1 MVLEGEKPEK
11 NVTVWQK
18 CLVKIVVLIMT
29 VHSESEMFISMSKD
43 KGTFLEQ
50 IKRLLRVKNHGIY
63 FVKTLN

>member
-1 MVLEGEKPEK
+1 M
-11 NVTVWQK
+11 
-18 CLVKIVVLIMT
+18 I
-29 VHSESEMFISMSKD
+29 VHSESEMFISMSED

>member
-1 MVLEGEKPEK
+1 MVLESEKPEK

-18 CLVKIVVLIMT
+18 CLVKIVVFFMT

>member
-1 MVLEGEKPEK
+1 MVLESEKPEK

-18 CLVKIVVLIMT
+18 CLVKIVVFIMT

-50 IKRLLRVKNHGIY
+50 IKRLLRVENHGIY

>member
-1 MVLEGEKPEK
+1 M
-11 NVTVWQK
+11 
-18 CLVKIVVLIMT
+18 I

-50 IKRLLRVKNHGIY
+50 IKRLLRVKNQGIY